1 MKIETIR
8 LKNFKTFEDVELVD
22 IPSFCIVVGA
32 NGTGKTTLFDIF
44 GFLKD
49 CLTYNVSSALL
60 SRGGFKEV
68 VSRGKIDQTISFEL
82 QFRLNINDTERLV
95 TYFLEIGQ
103 EHNKPI
109 VQREILRYK
118 RGANGSPYHFLDFQ
132 RGQGTAVTNE
142 EDFIKT
148 EEELDREQQQLD
160 SSDILAIKGLGQF
173 QRFKAANAFRQMLE
187 NWHVSDFHVNLA
199 RGSKDAAGYAEHLSV
214 SGDNLQLVAN
224 HLYENHRE
232 KFNSIID
239 KMKKRVPGIGAIS
252 PVSTDDGRLLLK
264 FQDGSFKDPFIDK
277 YVSDGT
283 IKMFAYLLLLHDPS
297 PHPLLC
303 VEEPENQLY
312 PHLLLELAEEFRSYA
327 QRGGQV
333 FVSTHSPDFLNAANL
348 DEVFWLVKENG
359 YTKVWRAEDDE
370 QITAYMNDGDKM
382 GYLWKQGFFEGADPR

>member
-1 MKIETIR
+1 MRFIKTRSANSCLHDKKKLLKTMKIETIR
-8 LKNFKTFEDVELVD
+8 LKNFKTFEDVKLQD
-22 IPSFCIVVGA
+22 IPAFCIVVGA
-32 NGTGKTTLFDIF
+32 NGTGKTTLFDVF

-82 QFRLNINDTERLV
+82 QFRLNINDKERLV

-103 EHNKPI
+103 EHKKPI

-142 EDFIKT
+142 EDFSKT
-148 EEELDREQQQLD
+148 EEKLEREQQKLD
-160 SSDILAIKGLGQF
+160 APDMLAVKGLGQF

-187 NWHVSDFHVNLA
+187 NWHVSDFHTNLA

-239 KMKKRVPGIGAIS
+239 KMKKRVPGIGAIT

-333 FVSTHSPDFLNAANL
+333 FVSTHSPDF
-348 DEVFWLVKENG
+348 
-359 YTKVWRAEDDE
+359 
-370 QITAYMNDGDKM
+370 
-382 GYLWKQGFFEGADPR
+382 